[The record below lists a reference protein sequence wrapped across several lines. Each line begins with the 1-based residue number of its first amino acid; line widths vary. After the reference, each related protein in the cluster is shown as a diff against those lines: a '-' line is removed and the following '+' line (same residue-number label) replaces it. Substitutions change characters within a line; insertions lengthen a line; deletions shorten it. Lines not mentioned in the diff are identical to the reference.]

1 MKKLL
6 SLGLVGVGL
15 IVGSAAGQ
23 DPKTEPKA
31 ADSASTLKDL
41 KAKVSYSIGLSLGQ
55 NLKRQSIDLDPA
67 TIAKGIADGLAD
79 AKPALTKAEIDGC
92 MAEFEK
98 EITAKRAAAMEKGD
112 AEAKV
117 AGSKNAQD
125 GEKFLAENKT
135 KEGVKTLKS
144 GLQYKVMKDGTGATP
159 KLTDT
164 VVAHYK
170 GQLLDGF
177 EFDSS
182 YKRNEPSS
190 FPVDGVIA
198 GWTEALQL
206 MKVGAKWQLF
216 IPSNLAYGERG
227 RPSIPP
233 NSVLIFEVEL
243 IGVE

>member
-1 MKKLL
+1 MKKYF
-6 SLGLVGVGL
+6 SIGFVGIGLVF
-15 IVGSAAGQ
+15 GSAAAQ
-23 DPKTEPKA
+23 DPKTEPKGA
-31 ADSASTLKDL
+31 ESTPILKDL

-55 NLKRQSIDLDPA
+55 NLKRQSIELDPA
-67 TIAKGIADGLAD
+67 VIAKGIADGLAE
-79 AKPALTKAEIDGC
+79 AKPALTKAEIDEC
-92 MAEFEK
+92 MAAFEK
-98 EITAKRAAAMEKGD
+98 EISAKRAVAMEKED
-112 AEAKV
+112 AEAKA
-117 AGSKNAQD
+117 AGDKNAKA
-125 GEKFLAENKT
+125 GEKFLAENKA

-144 GLQYKVMKDGTGATP
+144 GLQYKVLKEGTGASP
-159 KLTDT
+159 KLADT

-170 GQLLDGF
+170 GKLLDGT

-190 FPVDGVIA
+190 FPVNGVIA

-206 MKVGAKWQLF
+206 MKVGSKWELF

-243 IGVE
+243 IGIE